1 MSAPS
6 APPRGRRRDLAGRS
20 GAPLPAAPS
29 DAERVSYLDRN
40 RPYLGGAIF
49 CAGLSILFCQV
60 GFEIFAS
67 PWLFPVTIL
76 LILQLAGAGVV
87 MFAGSDFD
95 IAEHNRLV
103 NRPRARWPS
112 VDIFL
117 PVSGEALDVL
127 RNTWEGVAEAAWRY
141 PGPVSVHVL
150 DDAASMAVRDMARE
164 FGFGHVIRGDRPRM
178 RKSGNLNW
186 AFRRT
191 RGELIAVWDADFR
204 PRPDALLQTVPYMI
218 DDPGI
223 GILQT
228 PQFFRSDRR
237 QTWVER
243 AGNVVQE
250 IFYRNIQ
257 PARDA
262 LKGSSV
268 CCGTCAV
275 YRRAALAPSGGFT
288 EFSYAEDE
296 HTGLSVRENG
306 FRVRYIPL
314 PLAAGMSPSTVDA
327 FVRQQ
332 YRWTSGTLSSI
343 RRWPRDKGLRVFTAY
358 ASGLFYYLYSAAM
371 VFTGPIV
378 PLAMLVFWPE
388 HVHLYNYFALSPA
401 LIAGF
406 ILFPLWHRDE
416 FGPAVWPLA
425 LVRGWAHLFAIW
437 DWVTGRTMTWQATGV
452 GVSPVGRLWFGLIVW
467 NGGTAL
473 AWVGLAAYRTVQ
485 SGGSRFALIGVLGL
499 FYAALAV
506 FVLAC
511 GDTPVRRALRAVRR
525 TA

>member
-1 MSAPS
+1 
-6 APPRGRRRDLAGRS
+6 
-20 GAPLPAAPS
+20 
-29 DAERVSYLDRN
+29 
-40 RPYLGGAIF
+40 
-49 CAGLSILFCQV
+49 
-60 GFEIFAS
+60 
-67 PWLFPVTIL
+67 
-76 LILQLAGAGVV
+76 
-87 MFAGSDFD
+87 
-95 IAEHNRLV
+95 
-103 NRPRARWPS
+103 
-112 VDIFL
+112 
-117 PVSGEALDVL
+117 
-127 RNTWEGVAEAAWRY
+127 
-141 PGPVSVHVL
+141 
-150 DDAASMAVRDMARE
+150 
-164 FGFGHVIRGDRPRM
+164 M

-191 RGELIAVWDADFR
+191 NGDLIAVFDADFC
-204 PRPDALLQTVPYMI
+204 PRPGYLLETVPYMI
-218 DDPGI
+218 EDPRL

-228 PQFFRSDRR
+228 PQFFSSDKGT

-262 LKGSSV
+262 LQGSSV

-306 FRVRYIPL
+306 FTVKYIPV
-314 PLAAGMSPSTVDA
+314 PLAKGKSPGTVDG

-343 RRWPRDKGLRVFTAY
+343 RRWPRHKGLRVLAAY

-378 PLAMLVFWPE
+378 PLAMLIFWPE
-388 HVHLYNYFALSPA
+388 HVHLYNYFALAPA

-406 ILFPLWHRDE
+406 ILFPLWHRED

-425 LVRGWAHLFAIW
+425 LVRSWAHLFAIW
-437 DWVTGRTMTWQATGV
+437 DWVTGRTMQWQATGV
-452 GVSPVGRLWFGLIVW
+452 GVSPVGRLWLGIAVW

-473 AWVGLAAYRTVQ
+473 AWVGLAVFRASQ
-485 SGGSRFALIGVLGL
+485 PGGARFALIGVLGL
-499 FYAALAV
+499 FYAGLTA
-506 FVLAC
+506 FVIGS
-511 GDTPVRRALRAVRR
+511 GDNPVRRIILAALPARLRGFISPDGKAS
-525 TA
+525 